1 MTLVIFKYKK
11 PHHHHAQLRPVAH
24 INLAHYLL
32 LVNFTL
38 WCSNIAEIRP
48 CEESTSVES
57 CAETLSPSD
66 KIRLVLISSCS
77 NQTITFVPESYFGQ
91 KLMVMVLSLLFM
103 SLYMML
109 GIDLSLTNSDVIMV
123 SNCTWNLTKHICTW
137 KHLFRQNKA
146 NLTH

>member
-48 CEESTSVES
+48 CDESISVKS
-57 CAETLSPSD
+57 CAETLSPLLETSD

-77 NQTITFVPESYFGQ
+77 NQTITFVPESLIMAETYNA
-91 KLMVMVLSLLFM
+91 VLVFM
-103 SLYMML
+103 SLYTVHDAGYRPESRKQWRYHGEQLYMKFNE
-109 GIDLSLTNSDVIMV
+109 T
-123 SNCTWNLTKHICTW
+123 
-137 KHLFRQNKA
+137 HLYLKTFISSK
-146 NLTH
+146 